1 MESVIPPRV
10 PPDVPP
16 DLGSGAG
23 FDGAEGLLLA
33 EGSSSESVGLFGDQM
48 NVSSDQRM
56 GEVVIVP
63 AEISKVSRGF
73 QISDTGIAYWIVLSE
88 VDLVFL
94 KGMLGDNWVFRMF
107 NEKLELGNSDLR
119 VSFKSE
125 ADLEGFGVNFSVMLC
140 VEGRGLQG
148 CDFEQIS
155 GLFGSVQEI
164 LAGMVQLCGINSE
177 SVDREGDERNSVKFP
192 QLEVNVNAFEVNSDA
207 SFVLLNKR
215 KKRSIKK
222 EGTRVKTCKVL
233 WGKENYIRKAVSGSE
248 EVCHEVL
255 PDGAAACEMAAELGR
270 KKRVDGVKE
279 VIKKSGKGNEISIQ
293 GQQFKF
299 ASSVLDLKFSPGS
312 SDGMFREEV
321 PIISGNRDVVKGEM
335 INMGQKVERSS
346 KSVSMKKLIKEKTA
360 DYVKR

>member
-1 MESVIPPRV
+1 MESVISPRI

-16 DLGSGAG
+16 DLGSGGG
-23 FDGAEGLLLA
+23 FDGSEGLLLA
-33 EGSSSESVGLFGDQM
+33 EGSSSESVGLFGDQV

-56 GEVVIVP
+56 GEVVVVP
-63 AEISKVSRGF
+63 AVISKVSRGF

-148 CDFEQIS
+148 CDLEQIS
-155 GLFGSVQEI
+155 G
-164 LAGMVQLCGINSE
+164 
-177 SVDREGDERNSVKFP
+177 GDERNSVKFP

-215 KKRSIKK
+215 KKRSIKN

-233 WGKENYIRKAVSGSE
+233 SGKENYFRKAVSGSE
-248 EVCHEVL
+248 EVCNEVL

-270 KKRVDGVKE
+270 KKRADGVKE
-279 VIKKSGKGNEISIQ
+279 VIKKSGKGNEISNQ

-299 ASSVLDLKFSPGS
+299 ATSVLDLKFSPGS
-312 SDGMFREEV
+312 SDGKFREEV
-321 PIISGNRDVVKGEM
+321 PIISGNREVVKGEM

-346 KSVSMKKLIKEKTA
+346 KRVSMKKLIKEKTA
-360 DYVKR
+360 ELKPYCITKSDIPLLNRRGERGGEG